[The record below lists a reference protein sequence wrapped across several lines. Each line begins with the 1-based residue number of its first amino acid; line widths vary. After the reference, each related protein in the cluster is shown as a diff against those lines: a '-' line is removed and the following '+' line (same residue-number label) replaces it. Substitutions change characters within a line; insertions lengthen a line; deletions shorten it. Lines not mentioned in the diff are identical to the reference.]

1 MVLLYNYMCSSCSFP
16 ELPSGLWDPEAVES
30 GSAAAAADPTATL
43 SSEAYSCSIVN
54 HLLLGQVLFGVLD
67 DLLLVG
73 VLLLGLDVLS
83 LDLLEGGLA
92 QRRGDH
98 LRW

>member
-16 ELPSGLWDPEAVES
+16 EASFQAAFGTERRS
-30 GSAAAAADPTATL
+30 AAAADPTATL

>member
-1 MVLLYNYMCSSCSFP
+1 MGV
-16 ELPSGLWDPEAVES
+16 GL
-30 GSAAAAADPTATL
+30 
-43 SSEAYSCSIVN
+43 EAYSCSIVN

-83 LDLLEGGLA
+83 LHLLEGGLA

-98 LRW
+98 LSIQMVMVRVRVRVEERRREGEGWRTSASSATRHISASMSSM